1 MKRVLRFIKAIW
13 RYLLFGKR
21 VTFDDYATRLNSC
34 RECQYMNK
42 EKWTCDKCGCYLVKK
57 CKMSTEKC
65 PIGKWLM

>member
-1 MKRVLRFIKAIW
+1 MW

-21 VTFDDYATRLNSC
+21 VTFDDYVTRLNNC
-34 RECQYMNK
+34 RGCQYMNK
-42 EKWTCDKCGCYLVKK
+42 EKWTCNKCGCYLVKK

>member
-1 MKRVLRFIKAIW
+1 M
-13 RYLLFGKR
+13 FGKR

-65 PIGKWLM
+65 PIGKWLV